1 MQYLQMPLHFLGSTS
16 NIAISEMPEET
27 SARLNDV
34 DTHHRSDGGP
44 VGVGVPTA
52 HHGAADRGGGNVRAV
67 AVTVARVA
75 VVCTPRKVAPALPG
89 PRCMK
94 KPHDASV
101 YVMPNLL
108 FHCLCYTGIL
118 YHSNHTMQAPA
129 TLALS

>member
-1 MQYLQMPLHFLGSTS
+1 MRLQCAGEHFSEGHTS
-16 NIAISEMPEET
+16 HYIADAAAASAVQNAEGDNT
-27 SARLNDV
+27 SLLCNTD
-34 DTHHRSDGGP
+34 
-44 VGVGVPTA
+44 
-52 HHGAADRGGGNVRAV
+52 GAADRGGGNVRAV